1 MSRRNLYFLGICG
14 SAVGNVAIALKQ
26 LGYHVRGSD
35 RAAHP
40 PMGERLKESGISI
53 DLGYETS
60 PVPDDVDLFIIGNVI
75 SRGNEQLEIILDRRL
90 PYCSLPEFL
99 RYEFLRKTKNLIIS
113 GTYGKTTTASLLAHI
128 LRIAQLRPSWF
139 LGGTCDD
146 LPNGAMF
153 DTGELF
159 VLEGDE
165 YDTCFYDKGP
175 KFAHYLP
182 SLSVIMDVDEDQKD
196 VYKSIDEVRIAFDRL
211 LRVTP
216 SNAPFFYS
224 GDCADS
230 RELAEKARS
239 HRKISVGLAPGND
252 VTPTSIEQKPA
263 GLAFTLWDQRFETQM
278 FGDFNV
284 KNAAFACAVAK
295 ELGLPLDIIAKGTA
309 TFRGVRRRMEIKG
322 EYADVTVVDDFGKHP
337 ENIGQTLKA
346 ARSRF
351 PNRRIVAVVE
361 PKTATMCHKDM
372 HQRLVEAL
380 TTADVTFFC
389 PLERPQRFGKDT
401 IVPEEICA
409 DLQAGGRI
417 GIVPSSQ
424 TDLAEQVATEA
435 QSGDVII
442 GFSSGDIGGFYES
455 IGPALLRKLGRTS
468 SGS

>member
-1 MSRRNLYFLGICG
+1 MNQKKLYFLGICG

-26 LGYHVRGSD
+26 LGYQIHGSD
-35 RAAHP
+35 RASDP
-40 PMGERLKESGISI
+40 PMGERLEESGISI
-53 DLGYETS
+53 DLGYDTS
-60 PVPDDVDLFIIGNVI
+60 PVPNDVDLFIIGNVI
-75 SRGNEQLEIILDRRL
+75 SRGNKQLEAILDRRL

-99 RYEFLRKTKNLIIS
+99 RYEFLRKKKNLVIS

-128 LRIAQLRPSWF
+128 LRIAELRPSWF

-153 DTGELF
+153 DSGELF

-182 SLSVIMDVDEDQKD
+182 SLSAIMDVDEDQKD
-196 VYKSIDEVRIAFDRL
+196 VYKSIDEVKVAFDRL

-216 SNAPFFYS
+216 SNAPLFYC
-224 GDCADS
+224 GDCAVS
-230 RELAEKARS
+230 RELAEQGRS
-239 HRKISVGLAPGND
+239 QRKISVGLEPKND
-252 VTPTSIEQKPA
+252 VVPESIEQKPS
-263 GLAFTLWDQRFETQM
+263 GLAFTLWDQRFETQL

-295 ELGLPLDIIAKGTA
+295 ELGVPLDIIARGAA

-322 EYADVTVVDDFGKHP
+322 EYAGITVVDDFGKHP

-351 PNRRIVAVVE
+351 PNRRIIAVVE

-372 HQRLVEAL
+372 HQRLVTAL
-380 TTADVTFFC
+380 AVADVTFFC
-389 PLERPQRFGKDT
+389 PLERPQRFGRDT

-409 DLQAGGRI
+409 DLRVRGRI
-417 GIVPSSQ
+417 AIVPSSQ
-424 TDLAEQVATEA
+424 TDLAEQVANEA
-435 QSGDVII
+435 RAGDIII
-442 GFSSGDIGGFYES
+442 GFSSGDIGGFYEL
-455 IGPALLRKLGRTS
+455 IGPALTRKIR
-468 SGS
+468 

>member
-1 MSRRNLYFLGICG
+1 MKLYFLGICG

-26 LGYHVRGSD
+26 LGYHVQGSD
-35 RAAHP
+35 RASHP
-40 PMGERLKESGISI
+40 PMSERLEESGISI
-53 DLGYETS
+53 DLGYDTS
-60 PVPDDVDLFIIGNVI
+60 PIPDDVDLFIIGNVI
-75 SRGNEQLEIILDRRL
+75 SRGNEQLEAILDRRL

-99 RYEFLRKTKNLIIS
+99 RYEFLRKTKNLVIS

-128 LRIAQLRPSWF
+128 LRTADLRPSWF

-153 DTGELF
+153 DSGELF

-182 SLSVIMDVDEDQKD
+182 GLSVIMDVDEDQKD
-196 VYKSIDEVRIAFDRL
+196 VYKSIDEVKIAFDRL

-216 SNAPFFYS
+216 ANAPLFYS

-230 RELAEKARS
+230 GELAGKARS
-239 HRKISVGLAPGND
+239 HKKISVGLEKGND
-252 VTPTSIEQKPA
+252 VVPASIEERPS
-263 GLAFTLWDQRFETQM
+263 GLAFTLWDQRFETQL
-278 FGDFNV
+278 FGDFNL

-295 ELGLPLDIIAKGTA
+295 EVGVPLDIIAKATA
-309 TFRGVRRRMEIKG
+309 TFRGVRRRMEVKG
-322 EYADVTVVDDFGKHP
+322 DYAGVTVVDDFGKHP

-351 PNRRIVAVVE
+351 SNRRIMAVVE

-380 TTADVTFFC
+380 TAADVTFFC
-389 PLERPQRFGKDT
+389 PLERPERFGKET

-409 DLQAGGRI
+409 DLRARGRIAIAPASQAG
-417 GIVPSSQ
+417 
-424 TDLAEQVATEA
+424 LAEQVANEA
-435 QSGDVII
+435 QAGDVII
-442 GFSSGDIGGFYES
+442 GFSSGDIGGFYEL
-455 IGPALLRKLGRTS
+455 IGPALTRKIR
-468 SGS
+468 

>member
-1 MSRRNLYFLGICG
+1 MSQEKVYFLGICG

-26 LGYHVRGSD
+26 LGYDVRGSD
-35 RAAHP
+35 RAAQP
-40 PMGERLKESGISI
+40 PMGERLEESGISF
-53 DLGYETS
+53 DLGYDTS
-60 PVPDDVDLFIIGNVI
+60 LVPDDVDLFIIGNVI
-75 SRGNEQLEIILDRRL
+75 SRGNEQLEAILDRRL

-99 RYEFLRKTKNLIIS
+99 RYEFLRKTKNLVIS

-128 LRIAQLRPSWF
+128 LRIADLRPSWF

-153 DTGELF
+153 DSGELF

-182 SLSVIMDVDEDQKD
+182 ALSVIMDVDEDQKD
-196 VYKSIDEVRIAFDRL
+196 VYKSIDEVKIAFDRL

-216 SNAPFFYS
+216 SNAPLFYS
-224 GDCADS
+224 GDCAVS
-230 RELAEKARS
+230 RELAEKGRS
-239 HRKISVGLAPGND
+239 QRKISVGLENGSDLVPKA
-252 VTPTSIEQKPA
+252 IEQTPS
-263 GLAFTLWDQRFETQM
+263 GDAFTLWDRRFETQL
-278 FGDFNV
+278 FGDFNI

-295 ELGLPLDIIAKGTA
+295 EVGVSLDIIAKGLV

-322 EYADVTVVDDFGKHP
+322 EYAGVTVVDDFGKHP

-351 PNRRIVAVVE
+351 PNRRIIAVVE

-372 HQRLVEAL
+372 HQRLVTAL
-380 TTADVTFFC
+380 TMADVTFFC
-389 PLERPQRFGKDT
+389 PLERPERFGKDT

-409 DLQAGGRI
+409 DLRGKGRI
-417 GIVPSSQ
+417 ALVPSSLD
-424 TDLAEQVATEA
+424 DLTESVANEA
-435 QSGDVII
+435 RARDVII
-442 GFSSGDIGGFYES
+442 GFSSGDIGGFYEL
-455 IGPALLRKLGRTS
+455 IGPALIQKIR
-468 SGS
+468 

>member
-1 MSRRNLYFLGICG
+1 MTPRKLYFLGICG

-26 LGYHVRGSD
+26 LGYQVGGSD
-35 RAAHP
+35 RASHP

-53 DLGYETS
+53 DLGYDAS
-60 PVPDDVDLFIIGNVI
+60 PIPDDVDLFIIGNVI
-75 SRGNEQLEIILDRRL
+75 SRGNGQLEAILDRRL

-99 RYEFLRKTKNLIIS
+99 RYEFLRKTRNLVIS
-113 GTYGKTTTASLLAHI
+113 GTYGKTTTASLLTHI
-128 LRIAQLRPSWF
+128 LRTAELRPSWF

-153 DTGELF
+153 DSGELF

-196 VYKSIDEVRIAFDRL
+196 VYKSIEEVKIAFDRL

-216 SNAPFFYS
+216 ANAPLFYS
-224 GDCADS
+224 GDCAVA

-239 HRKISVGLAPGND
+239 QKKISVGLEPRND
-252 VTPTSIEQKPA
+252 LVPQSIEQKA
-263 GLAFTLWDQRFETQM
+263 LGIAFTLWGQRFETQL
-278 FGDFNV
+278 FGDFNL

-295 ELGLPLDIIAKGTA
+295 EIGVPHDIIARATA
-309 TFRGVRRRMEIKG
+309 TFRGVRRRMEVKG
-322 EYADVTVVDDFGKHP
+322 DYAGVTVVDDFGKHP

-380 TTADVTFFC
+380 AAADLTFFC
-389 PLERPQRFGKDT
+389 PLERPERFGKNT
-401 IVPEEICA
+401 IVPEEICS
-409 DLQAGGRI
+409 DLRVRGRI
-417 GIVPSSQ
+417 AIAPASQ
-424 TDLAEQVATEA
+424 TDLAEQVANEA
-435 QSGDVII
+435 RAGDVII
-442 GFSSGDIGGFYES
+442 GFSSGDIGGFYEM
-455 IGPALLRKLGRTS
+455 IGPALTRKIR
-468 SGS
+468 